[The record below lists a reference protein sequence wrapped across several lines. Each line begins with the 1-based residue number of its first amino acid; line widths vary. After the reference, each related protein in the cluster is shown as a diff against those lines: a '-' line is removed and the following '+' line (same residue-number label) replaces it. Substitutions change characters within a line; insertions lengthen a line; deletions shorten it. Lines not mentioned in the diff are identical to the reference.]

1 MIDILISEDMKNMSL
16 RIFQYLTL
24 YYIINSIIEKNNKV
38 KQYVFKTDKVWSS
51 HVHSMIWIFHSK
63 LFRCYLGIE

>member
-38 KQYVFKTDKVWSS
+38 KQYVFKTDKV
-51 HVHSMIWIFHSK
+51 
-63 LFRCYLGIE
+63 